1 MNLFFGYLS
10 MGFEHISDF
19 NGYDHMLFIMVLCA
33 VYKAEDWKKI
43 ALLITAF
50 TVGHSL
56 TLALSALKVITPG
69 SYAIELLIPLTILAA
84 SVANI
89 LQDPSQPAAGIRTR
103 YLLALLFGCIHGMG
117 FSNFFNV
124 LVGDSMD
131 ITLPL
136 FAFNI
141 GLELGQLLIVV
152 LFFGIYFILTRI
164 KDISPQSWNIFISG
178 AGVGVSFIMILERI

>member
-1 MNLFFGYLS
+1 

-89 LQDPSQPAAGIRTR
+89 LQDPSQPASGIRTR
-103 YLLALLFGCIHGMG
+103 YLLALLFGCIHGLG
-117 FSNFFNV
+117 FSNFFNA